1 MEFNRKRSGLGEKF
15 HQLAKKVVSE
25 CGYILYDDDYI
36 AGSSTLRVY
45 IMDEKSH
52 TAVIEDCIKVDRAFT
67 PHCETLEWIPND
79 FVLEVSS
86 PGVFRTLK
94 TKEHFQSSLKEM
106 VLLQLNSNLVV
117 DETVSLSKSVLKNKK
132 IRCEISNVFDEELEI
147 VVEDQKLRVP
157 FLQIKKA
164 NLDPDLHG

>member
-1 MEFNRKRSGLGEKF
+1 
-15 HQLAKKVVSE
+15 
-25 CGYILYDDDYI
+25 
-36 AGSSTLRVY
+36 
-45 IMDEKSH
+45 
-52 TAVIEDCIKVDRAFT
+52 
-67 PHCETLEWIPND
+67 
-79 FVLEVSS
+79 
-86 PGVFRTLK
+86 
-94 TKEHFQSSLKEM
+94 M